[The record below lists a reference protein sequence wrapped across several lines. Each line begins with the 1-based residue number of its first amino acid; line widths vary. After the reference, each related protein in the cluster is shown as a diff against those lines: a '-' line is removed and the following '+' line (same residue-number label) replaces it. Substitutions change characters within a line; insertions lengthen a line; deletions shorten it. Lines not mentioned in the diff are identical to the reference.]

1 MIGGPEVQS
10 GGSLIEEIYGTS
22 KEWFLFGRAAGRQ
35 RSRLSVFPIV
45 GSVRF
50 LALTLCLLPSAHALD
65 LRYPPT
71 PAERAAL
78 IEKGWPEGREIL
90 SQSLEAGYLPGMA
103 GRPGSSGT
111 SGYRQWLNLWKWFD
125 LLSRSESV
133 EATALTRRHL
143 LIVPGQEKPTLLP
156 VGRAPSEG
164 MVPISE
170 ERAAQFLAEP
180 QIRAEIL
187 GMLLPPGIPDPKD
200 SPVADRFDPEVLAAW
215 VADPVFSDLLFG
227 TITPEDYAPG
237 VLWNLKEIQ
246 ADHPQAFKEYTALAL
261 AIAVVY
267 DSKIPAHW
275 PHNQVDRGLVPIAE
289 ISPAAWF
296 QKWVNAN
303 ESKNLMTDLKLMK
316 PGHLKFV
323 VDAPVSESEY
333 TWALKNARFPR
344 SDFGRAFSAVKYDH
358 RRISNQDFVW
368 NTGDYSLANILD
380 RGGICVDQA
389 YFAMVAGKAR
399 GIPTLYFT
407 GQGADGGHAWF
418 GYLKSGDR
426 WEMDAGRYENQNYAV
441 GNALD
446 PQNWYPISDHELK
459 SLAEGFREKA
469 PFTAARDDLLLARLF
484 EERGNQVMAARAYE
498 SAVSVCPQYPEAWAE
513 RGSFLERSNATST
526 IQKNFHESALRQFQN
541 QRDLRVRHQQALVR
555 IAREDG
561 DSDGA
566 DAIERQIVSQ
576 NRRLRSDL
584 SVNAGAKR
592 LMTLLDESKVDDAFT
607 EYRRL
612 LGSLK
617 ETGGGNFFY
626 DIVVPFAEVLVE
638 EGQSPRAVEAISQAK
653 KALRPESG
661 SILDQDFDKLE
672 EFAKKGG
679 KSE

>member
-1 MIGGPEVQS
+1 MRAGTRLWGMFGERSS
-10 GGSLIEEIYGTS
+10 GKSEKCGFFWKPAPQARG
-22 KEWFLFGRAAGRQ
+22 Q
-35 RSRLSVFPIV
+35 RSQAIHL
-45 GSVRF
+45 G
-50 LALTLCLLPSAHALD
+50 LALFLISNAQALD

-71 PAERAAL
+71 PAQRAEL
-78 IEKGWPEGREIL
+78 IAKGWPEGREIL

-125 LLSRSESV
+125 LLSRSETS
-133 EATALTRRHL
+133 EAMILTRRHL
-143 LIVPGQEKPTLLP
+143 LIKPDLEKPILLP
-156 VGRAPSEG
+156 VGRVPSED
-164 MVPISE
+164 MAPISE
-170 ERAAQFLAEP
+170 DRAAEFLSEP

-200 SPVADRFDPEVLAAW
+200 APVADRFDAELLASW
-215 VADPVFSDLLFG
+215 VADPVYSDLLFS

-237 VLWNLKEIQ
+237 VLWNLKEIES
-246 ADHPQAFKEYTALAL
+246 AHPKAFNDYMALAV
-261 AIAVVY
+261 AVAVVY
-267 DSKIPAHW
+267 DSKIPGHW
-275 PHNQVDRGLVPIAE
+275 PHHQVDRALVPIAE

-296 QKWVNAN
+296 KRWVDAN
-303 ESKNLMTDLKLMK
+303 ESKSLMTDLKLMK

-323 VDAPVSESEY
+323 VDAPVSETEY

-344 SDFGRAFSAVKYDH
+344 SDFGRAFSSVSYQH
-358 RRISNQDFVW
+358 RRISDQAFVW
-368 NTGDYSLANILD
+368 NTGDYTLSNIAG

-407 GQGADGGHAWF
+407 GQGTDGGHAWF

-446 PQNWYPISDHELK
+446 PQNWKPISDHELK
-459 SLAEGFREKA
+459 SLAEGFREKT
-469 PFTAARDDLLLARLF
+469 PFTAARDDVLLARLF
-484 EERGNQVMAARAYE
+484 EERGNVALAARAYE

-513 RGSFLERSNATST
+513 RGSFLERTQASSSL
-526 IQKNFHESALRQFQN
+526 QKTFHESALKQFQN
-541 QRDLRVRHQQALVR
+541 QRDLRVRHQEALVR
-555 IAREDG
+555 IAREQG
-561 DSDGA
+561 DSEAA

-584 SVNAGAKR
+584 SVNAGARR
-592 LMTLLDESKVDDAFT
+592 LMTLLEESKVDDAFA

-617 ETGGGNFFY
+617 QTGGGNFFY
-626 DIVVPFAEVLVE
+626 DIVLPFAEVLVE
-638 EGQSPRAVEAISQAK
+638 EGQSPRAVEAISLAK
-653 KALRPESG
+653 KALRPERG

-672 EFAKKGG
+672 EQVKKGG

>member
-1 MIGGPEVQS
+1 MVVLLWGG
-10 GGSLIEEIYGTS
+10 
-22 KEWFLFGRAAGRQ
+22 FGFW
-35 RSRLSVFPIV
+35 VPCI
-45 GSVRF
+45 
-50 LALTLCLLPSAHALD
+50 HALD

-71 PAERAAL
+71 PAQRAEL
-78 IEKGWPEGREIL
+78 IAKGWPEGREIL

-125 LLSRSESV
+125 LLSRRESE
-133 EATALTRRHL
+133 EAMALTRRHL
-143 LIVPGQEKPTLLP
+143 LLIPGQEKPVLLP
-156 VGRAPSEG
+156 VGR
-164 MVPISE
+164 VPGEEMLPITK

-187 GMLLPPGIPDPKD
+187 GMLLPPGVPDPKET
-200 SPVADRFDPEVLAAW
+200 PVADRFDPALLAAW
-215 VADPVFSDLLFG
+215 VEDPVFSDLLFS

-246 ADHPQAFKEYTALAL
+246 AAHPRAFKEYPALAL

-267 DSKIPAHW
+267 DSKIPGHW
-275 PHNQVDRGLVPIAE
+275 PHHQVDRALVPITE

-296 QKWVNAN
+296 QRWVGAN
-303 ESKNLMTDLKLMK
+303 ESKDLMVDLKLMK

-323 VDAPVSESEY
+323 VDAPVSETEY
-333 TWALKNARFPR
+333 TWAIKNARFPR
-344 SDFGRAFSAVKYDH
+344 SDFGRAFSAVKYH
-358 RRISNQDFVW
+358 HNRISNQEFVW
-368 NTGDYSLANILD
+368 NAGDYTLANILD

-418 GYLKSGDR
+418 GFLKSGDR

-441 GNALD
+441 GEALD
-446 PQNWYPISDHELK
+446 PQNWKPISDHDLK

-469 PFTAARDDLLLARLF
+469 PFAAARDDLLLARLF
-484 EERGNQVMAARAYE
+484 EERGNQALAAKAYE

-513 RGSFLERSNATST
+513 RGDFLERSQVAITL
-526 IQKNFHESALRQFQN
+526 QKTFHENALRQFQN
-541 QRDLRVRHQQALVR
+541 QRDLRVRHQQALAR
-555 IAREDG
+555 IARQEG
-561 DSDGA
+561 DMSGA

-592 LMTLLDESKVDDAFT
+592 LMTLLEESKVDEAFT

-617 ETGGGNFFY
+617 QTGGGNFFY

-638 EGQSPRAVEAISQAK
+638 EGQAPRALEAISMAK

-661 SILDQDFDKLE
+661 SILDQDIDELE
-672 EFAKKGG
+672 ARIKKGG

>member
-1 MIGGPEVQS
+1 MFVVALMWCG
-10 GGSLIEEIYGTS
+10 
-22 KEWFLFGRAAGRQ
+22 FGIFVPCAQ
-35 RSRLSVFPIV
+35 
-45 GSVRF
+45 
-50 LALTLCLLPSAHALD
+50 ALD

-71 PAERAAL
+71 PAQRAEL
-78 IEKGWPEGREIL
+78 IEKGWLEGREIL
-90 SQSLEAGYLPGMA
+90 SRNLEAAYLPGMA
-103 GRPGSSGT
+103 GRAGSSGT
-111 SGYRQWLNLWKWFD
+111 RGYGQWLNLWKWFD
-125 LLSRSESV
+125 LLSRTESA

-143 LIVPGQEKPTLLP
+143 LMIPGQEKPILLP
-156 VGRAPSEG
+156 VGRVPSEE

-170 ERAAQFLAEP
+170 ERAAEFLAEP

-187 GMLLPPGIPDPKD
+187 GVLLPPGIPDPKD
-200 SPVADRFDPEVLAAW
+200 APVADRFAPEVLASW
-215 VADPVFSDLLFG
+215 VENPDFSDLLFS
-227 TITPEDYAPG
+227 TITPADYAPG

-246 ADHPQAFKEYTALAL
+246 TAHPEAFKEYPALAL

-267 DSKIPAHW
+267 DSKIPGHW
-275 PHNQVDRGLVPIAE
+275 PHHQVDRALVPIAE

-296 QKWVNAN
+296 QRWVEAN
-303 ESKNLMTDLKLMK
+303 ESKSLMSDLKLMK

-323 VDAPVSESEY
+323 VDAPISESEY
-333 TWALKNARFPR
+333 TWAIKNARFPR
-344 SDFGRAFSAVKYDH
+344 SDFGRAFSAVKYH
-358 RRISNQDFVW
+358 YSRISNQNFVW
-368 NTGDYSLANILD
+368 SSGDYTLANILD

-441 GNALD
+441 GNAFD
-446 PQNWYPISDHELK
+446 PQNWRPISDHELN

-469 PFTAARDDLLLARLF
+469 PFTAARDDLLLAGLF
-484 EERGNQVMAARAYE
+484 EERGNQALAAKAYE

-513 RGSFLERSNATST
+513 RGDFLGRSKATSS
-526 IQKNFHESALRQFQN
+526 IQKTFHEAALKQFQN

-555 IAREDG
+555 IARAEG
-561 DSDGA
+561 DSATA

-592 LMTLLDESKVDDAFT
+592 LMTLLEESKIDDAFA

-626 DIVVPFAEVLVE
+626 DIVMPFAEVLVE
-638 EGQSPRAVEAISQAK
+638 EGQSPRAVDAISLAK

-661 SILDQDFDKLE
+661 SILDQEFDKLE
-672 EFAKKGG
+672 EFVKKGG
-679 KSE
+679 K

>member
-1 MIGGPEVQS
+1 MMRVSPLRFWRGFVEGIGCRARKWCFIWKPAPQVRDERSQVLFVAIALY
-10 GGSLIEEIYGTS
+10 LI
-22 KEWFLFGRAAGRQ
+22 
-35 RSRLSVFPIV
+35 
-45 GSVRF
+45 
-50 LALTLCLLPSAHALD
+50 PSAQALD

-71 PAERAAL
+71 PAQRAEL
-78 IEKGWPEGREIL
+78 IQKGWPEGREIL
-90 SQSLEAGYLPGMA
+90 SQSLEEGYLPGMA
-103 GRPGSSGT
+103 GRAGSSGT

-125 LLSRSESV
+125 LLSRSESA
-133 EATALTRRHL
+133 EAMVLTRRHL
-143 LIVPGQEKPTLLP
+143 LILPGQEKPILLP
-156 VGRAPSEG
+156 VGRVATDE
-164 MVPISE
+164 MVPVSE
-170 ERAAQFLAEP
+170 ERAAQFLSEP

-187 GMLLPPGIPDPKD
+187 GMILPPGIPDPKD
-200 SPVADRFDPEVLAAW
+200 APVANRFDQELLASW
-215 VADPVFSDLLFG
+215 VADPVFSDLLFS

-246 ADHPQAFKEYTALAL
+246 TAHPQAFKDYTALAI

-275 PHNQVDRGLVPIAE
+275 PHHQVDRALVPIAE
-289 ISPAAWF
+289 TSSAAWF
-296 QKWVNAN
+296 KRWVDAN
-303 ESKNLMTDLKLMK
+303 DSNHLLADIKLMR

-323 VDAPVSESEY
+323 VDAPVSETEY

-344 SDFGRAFSAVKYDH
+344 SDFGRAFSAVKYH
-358 RRISNQDFVW
+358 HSRISDQNFVW
-368 NTGDYSLANILD
+368 NAGDYTLANILD

-446 PQNWYPISDHELK
+446 PQNWKPISDHELK
-459 SLAEGFREKA
+459 SLAEGFRDKA
-469 PFTAARDDLLLARLF
+469 PFAAARDDLLLARLF
-484 EERGNQVMAARAYE
+484 EERGNQALAAKAYE

-513 RGSFLERSNATST
+513 RGSFLEKSKAAPTL
-526 IQKNFHESALRQFQN
+526 QKSFHETALRQFQN

-555 IAREDG
+555 IAREEG
-561 DSDGA
+561 DSAGA

-592 LMTLLDESKVDDAFT
+592 LMTLLEEEKVDDAFT

-617 ETGGGNFFY
+617 QTGGGNFFY
-626 DIVVPFAEVLVE
+626 DIVVPFAGVLVE
-638 EGQSPRAVEAISQAK
+638 EGQSPRAIEAVSLAK

-672 EFAKKGG
+672 EQIKKGG
-679 KSE
+679 KSP

>member
-1 MIGGPEVQS
+1 
-10 GGSLIEEIYGTS
+10 
-22 KEWFLFGRAAGRQ
+22 
-35 RSRLSVFPIV
+35 
-45 GSVRF
+45 
-50 LALTLCLLPSAHALD
+50 LTA
-65 LRYPPT
+65 
-71 PAERAAL
+71 
-78 IEKGWPEGREIL
+78 KGWQDGREIL
-90 SQSLEAGYLPGMA
+90 SQNLEAGYLPGMA

-125 LLSRSESV
+125 LLSRSEMA
-133 EATALTRRHL
+133 EATALTQRHL
-143 LIVPGQEKPTLLP
+143 LLVPGQEKPTLLS
-156 VGRAPSEG
+156 VGREPAQD
-164 MVPISE
+164 MVPISK
-170 ERAAQFLAEP
+170 ERAAEFLSEP
-180 QIRAEIL
+180 KIRAEIL

-200 SPVADRFDPEVLAAW
+200 APVAERFDPALLASW
-215 VADPVFSDLLFG
+215 VADPEFSDLLFS
-227 TITPEDYAPG
+227 TITPADYAPG

-246 ADHPQAFKEYTALAL
+246 TAHPQEFKDYTALAL

-267 DSKIPAHW
+267 DSKIPGFW
-275 PHNQVDRGLVPIAE
+275 PHHQVDRSLMPIAE

-296 QKWVNAN
+296 QKWVAAN
-303 ESKNLMTDLKLMK
+303 ESKSLMTDLRVMK

-323 VDAPVSESEY
+323 VDAPLRETEY
-333 TWALKNARFPR
+333 TWALKNVRFPR
-344 SDFGRAFSAVKYDH
+344 SDFGRAFSSVSYEH
-358 RRISNQDFVW
+358 RRISDQAFVW
-368 NTGDYSLANILD
+368 NTGDYTLSNIKD

-441 GNALD
+441 GDALD
-446 PQNWYPISDHELK
+446 PQNWRPISDHELK

-469 PFTAARDDLLLARLF
+469 PFTSARDDLLLARLF
-484 EERGNQVMAARAYE
+484 EERGNAALAGRAYE

-513 RGSFLERSNATST
+513 RGDFLERSNASPSL
-526 IQKNFHESALRQFQN
+526 QKAFHEAALKQFQN
-541 QRDLRVRHQQALVR
+541 QRDLRVRHQEALVR
-555 IAREDG
+555 IARAEG
-561 DSDGA
+561 NAEAA

-592 LMTLLDESKVDDAFT
+592 LMILLEESKTDEAFA

-617 ETGGGNFFY
+617 QTGGGNFFY
-626 DIVVPFAEVLVE
+626 DIVVPFAEVLLE
-638 EGQSPRAVEAISQAK
+638 EGEGSQALEAITLAK

-672 EFAKKGG
+672 ERVKKDG
-679 KSE
+679 KSR